1 MGSKFRNAGQT
12 CICANRF
19 LVHSDVSD
27 AFVRRLL
34 QGIRDLQVGD
44 GLKPDTTMGPLINAE
59 AVAHVD
65 DLVRDALEKGARRVA
80 GCQPHSLGGNFYEP
94 SLLTG
99 ITPEMRIFREE
110 IFGPV
115 AAVMSFE
122 DEEEA
127 VALANDTEYGLA
139 SYVCTRD
146 MARIWRLW
154 ASLQYGMVG
163 VNDAGLASAETPF
176 GGVKGSGVGRE
187 GGREG
192 LLEYMETHY
201 ALLGGLD

>member
-1 MGSKFRNAGQT
+1 
-12 CICANRF
+12 
-19 LVHSDVSD
+19 
-27 AFVRRLL
+27 
-34 QGIRDLQVGD
+34 
-44 GLKPDTTMGPLINAE
+44 
-59 AVAHVD
+59 
-65 DLVRDALEKGARRVA
+65 
-80 GCQPHSLGGNFYEP
+80 
-94 SLLTG
+94 
-99 ITPEMRIFREE
+99 MRIFREE

-146 MARIWRLW
+146 MARTWRLW
-154 ASLQYGMVG
+154 EGLQYGMVG